1 MLNPALFALVGVA
14 FLLHWILADPGF
26 EVSNT
31 QDDWRHVLGFSAA
44 LLSLAVALPR
54 FAQLLVGRRD
64 VLGVSLVAAAGAAL
78 SSAANIFEDGLH
90 MGWAFYVFVM
100 GTGALGLGLV
110 ALTVA
115 IAACAERYGRLTA
128 LVPAGTLA
136 AILFY
141 VHAGGPVMFAT
152 WLAAAAFAV
161 ATTGRPRER
170 LRG

>member
-1 MLNPALFALVGVA
+1 
-14 FLLHWILADPGF
+14 
-26 EVSNT
+26 
-31 QDDWRHVLGFSAA
+31 
-44 LLSLAVALPR
+44 
-54 FAQLLVGRRD
+54 
-64 VLGVSLVAAAGAAL
+64 
-78 SSAANIFEDGLH
+78 
-90 MGWAFYVFVM
+90 MGWAFFVFVL

-110 ALTVA
+110 ALTAA
-115 IAACAERYGRLTA
+115 IATAAHGTGRLTA

-161 ATTGRPRER
+161 ATTGRPGER